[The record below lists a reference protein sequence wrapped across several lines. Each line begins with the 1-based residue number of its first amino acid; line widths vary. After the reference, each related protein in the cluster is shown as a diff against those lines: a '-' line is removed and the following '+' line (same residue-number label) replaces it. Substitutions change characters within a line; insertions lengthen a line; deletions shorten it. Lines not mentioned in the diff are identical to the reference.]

1 MLPACCA
8 KRREVNNFL
17 DSMETGRRIDSVGMA
32 TPGPDR
38 VFLSMDDLLATA
50 APEIILAPNTR
61 CCARFDVM
69 RSSEFCAQK
78 TNLQNMEGGRIY
90 LPWERYT
97 STSWLLTDHPE
108 RMEAKGKVSGRRVNA
123 TGRPTLR
130 IRRLCGSRIPGKPNE
145 WSHDIMVHSHISDRK
160 CCVFPAH
167 LTAGWVDSGEST
179 SVLGMRMFRVDSQGP
194 TT

>member
-78 TNLQNMEGGRIY
+78 HIPYKFTEYGGR
-90 LPWERYT
+90 PH
-97 STSWLLTDHPE
+97 LLT
-108 RMEAKGKVSGRRVNA
+108 MG
-123 TGRPTLR
+123 TLHEYIVVAHR
-130 IRRLCGSRIPGKPNE
+130 SPGKDG
-145 WSHDIMVHSHISDRK
+145 S
-160 CCVFPAH
+160 
-167 LTAGWVDSGEST
+167 
-179 SVLGMRMFRVDSQGP
+179 
-194 TT
+194 